1 MRLGGLCNFIG
12 RLLALLFLACVMA
25 FPLATSALAGPSVD
39 DDNDPMKFV
48 IVRSSTPFC
57 EPNCPE
63 FIWARGAIE
72 TTTSSAF
79 SKFLKKIGNRKLP
92 IVVSSPGGSVEAAF
106 KMGRMIR
113 ERKLEVGVGSVYLT
127 DCPASWPD
135 CEAQQKKTGVYSGV
149 IADHGTYC
157 NSACPLLLA
166 SGTRRLAGP
175 TTYVGVHQITTTY
188 TREKIRYR
196 EKYKIVKG
204 KKRVIETKV
213 VSRKKVGTYQTTKL
227 SKSSSRAFLA
237 YLKEMGI
244 AKSYFDAA
252 QGTPAKDMR
261 QLFRNE
267 LLAMNLTTGDEP
279 AVIFARAGRCDPPAP
294 AANCVLREGY
304 GGERPLAKQP
314 VAPLAAREAPPMT
327 FVVARSIGMACAPT
341 CRDWISAEG
350 RIIAE
355 TPGRLETM
363 LKKLGD
369 SRLPLVV
376 SSKGG
381 DIDAAI
387 ALGQLARKHKLNV
400 VVGSTAISGCEAGK
414 RDCVADGSK
423 FGRQAGV
430 ATSSGGVCINECAL
444 VLAGGVQR
452 LAGTDTVI
460 AWAMAGAMPQAVT
473 KKAEA
478 HLKAM
483 GVNPRMLGE
492 TFVGPLGDRSQWRLF
507 QMKLLSATLGVE
519 KVLNGRVC
527 KGAPAPNICFDAAA
541 LVP

>member
-1 MRLGGLCNFIG
+1 MRLGGSRDFIG
-12 RLLALLFLACVMA
+12 RLLAVLALACAMI
-25 FPLATSALAGPSVD
+25 FPQATSALAGQSVD
-39 DDNDPMKFV
+39 DINDPMKFV

-92 IVVSSPGGSVEAAF
+92 VVVSSPGGSVDAAY

-127 DCPASWPD
+127 ACPASWPD
-135 CEAQQKKTGVYSGV
+135 CEAQQKKTGIYSGV
-149 IADHGTYC
+149 IVDYGTYC

-166 SGTRRLAGP
+166 AGTTRLAGP

-188 TREKIRYR
+188 TREKVRYR

-227 SKSSSRAFLA
+227 SKSSERSFLA
-237 YLKEMGI
+237 YLKDMGV
-244 AKSYFDAA
+244 AKSYFTAA

-261 QLFRNE
+261 QLFKDE
-267 LLAMNLTTGDEP
+267 LRAMNLTTGDEP
-279 AVIFARAGRCDPPAP
+279 AVVFARAGRCDKPAP

-304 GGERPLAKQP
+304 GGEKPAANQP
-314 VAPLAAREAPPMT
+314 IAPKVAPEAPAMD
-327 FVVARSIGMACAPT
+327 FVVTRGVGMTCAPI

-350 RIIAE
+350 KIAAE
-355 TPGRLETM
+355 TPEKLESV
-363 LKKLGD
+363 LKKLGNP
-369 SRLPLVV
+369 SLPLVI

-387 ALGQLARKHKLNV
+387 ALGQLARKHRLVV
-400 VVGSTAISGCEAGK
+400 VVGGTAISGCQAGR
-414 RDCVADGSK
+414 RDCVADASK
-423 FGRQAGV
+423 
-430 ATSSGGVCINECAL
+430 TSRHDGIAKSHGGVCINECAL

-452 LAGTDTVI
+452 LAGPDTVI
-460 AWAMAGAMPQAVT
+460 AWAKAGTMPRVVT
-473 KKAEA
+473 DKAEA

-492 TFVGPLGDRSQWRLF
+492 TSVGPLGDRTQWRLF
-507 QMKLLSATLGVE
+507 RMNLLTATLAVE
-519 KVLNGRVC
+519 TVLSGHVC
-527 KGAPAPNICFDAAA
+527 KGTPAPNICFTAEANR
-541 LVP
+541 